1 MSENNENSEREHPD
15 PGELRDEITA
25 EDFPSTPEEMG
36 LELDDIPPESKVE
49 RKQSVRDEPDAILE
63 ENYDRCQPDLTD
75 VMSGESSRLQD
86 GSSRDWHEPRSLY

>member
-1 MSENNENSEREHPD
+1 MNENNENSEREHPE

-25 EDFPSTPEEMG
+25 EDFPSSPEEMG
-36 LELDDIPPESKVE
+36 LGLDDIPPRFKEEENKP
-49 RKQSVRDEPDAILE
+49 VRDEPDAILE

-86 GSSRDWHEPRSLY
+86 DSGRDWHEPRSLY